1 MNERKLLH
9 IINDISGKRCTACIF
24 SSIPGDVEPCSTCF
38 NSTNFT
44 VNLTRSSRWLIGE
57 DGEYIC
63 EQCRYITRNDTKY
76 CPQCGGI
83 IVDIE
88 RYKIGV

>member
-24 SSIPGDVEPCSTCF
+24 SNLPCDEEPCNTCA
-38 NSTNFT
+38 NSKNFA
-44 VNLTRSSRWLIGE
+44 VMLTRSSHWLTGE

-63 EQCRYITRNDTKY
+63 EQCSYITRNDTKY
-76 CPQCGGI
+76 CPQCGSLIVGI
-83 IVDIE
+83 I
-88 RYKIGV
+88 